1 MEYILTEIK
10 SPFAEDSIAH
20 LKNDERV
27 IFYNGKKINYIHSF
41 YVCEKTN
48 MGFTTTELDAA
59 NMGIIEK
66 LYNGD
71 VE

>member
-10 SPFAEDSIAH
+10 SPFADDSIAY
-20 LKNDERV
+20 LKDEERV
-27 IFYNGKKINYIHSF
+27 IFYKGKKINYIHSF

-59 NMGIIEK
+59 NMEIIEK
-66 LYNGD
+66 LYN
-71 VE
+71 EL

>member
-20 LKNDERV
+20 LKNEERV
-27 IFYNGKKINYIHSF
+27 IFYKGKKINYVHGF

-59 NMGIIEK
+59 NIEIIK
-66 LYNGD
+66 TLYDGD

>member
-20 LKNDERV
+20 LKNEERV
-27 IFYNGKKINYIHSF
+27 IFYKGKKINYIHSF

-59 NMGIIEK
+59 NMEIIRR